1 MNGNQGNNDWF
12 MQDDVSDNDP
22 EIYNLVLQEKLRQKQ
37 GLELIASEN
46 FTSKA
51 VLQILGSCLT
61 NKYSEGYPGQR
72 YYGGNEFIDQVET
85 VCQKRALETYRLNPD
100 EWGCNVQPL
109 SGCPA
114 NFAVYTGV
122 VGPHGRIMGLH
133 LPDGGHLS
141 HGFMTNKRKVS
152 ATSVFFES
160 FPYKVDSVS
169 GLIDYDTLEQNAKLF
184 NPSLIVA
191 GVSCYSRHLDYERF
205 RKITNEV
212 DCLLMA
218 DMAHISG
225 LVAAGVVPSPFDHC
239 DIVTTTTHKSL
250 RGPRAGIVFFRKG
263 VRKVLKNGNKV
274 MYDLEKKINEAIFP
288 GLQGG
293 PHNHQIGALA
303 VTLKQAQTKEFKDY
317 QLQVLSNA
325 KVMANE
331 LIDLGYTL
339 ATGGTDNHL
348 VLLDLRPLQLD
359 GARCERVLEL
369 MHIAVN
375 KNTCPGDKSALKP
388 GGLRLGTPALTS
400 RQFIEDDFKK
410 VVQFI
415 HAGIELAKEVN
426 SKCGPTLA
434 DFKNMLES
442 DPEVQEKLKNLR
454 DEVKAFAEKFPMP
467 GFDQL

>member
-1 MNGNQGNNDWF
+1 MSTTNGYEGWCL
-12 MQDDVSDNDP
+12 QDDISQNDP
-22 EIYNLVLQEKLRQKQ
+22 QMYEFIRQEKLRQKQ
-37 GLELIASEN
+37 GLEMIASEN

-51 VLQILGSCLT
+51 VLQALGSCLT

-72 YYGGNEFIDQVET
+72 YYGGNEIIDQVESL
-85 VCQKRALETYRLNPD
+85 CQKRALEVFKLNPE
-100 EWGCNVQPL
+100 EWGVNVQPL

-160 FPYKVDSVS
+160 FPYKVNPVS
-169 GLIDYDTLEQNAKLF
+169 GLIDYDALETNAHLF

-191 GVSCYSRHLDYERF
+191 GVSCYSRHLDYARF
-205 RKITNEV
+205 RKISNSV

-225 LVAAGVVPSPFDHC
+225 LVAAGVVPSPFEHC

-250 RGPRAGIVFFRKG
+250 RGPRSGMIFYRKG

-303 VTLKQAQTKEFKDY
+303 VALKQAKTEEFVQY
-317 QLQVLSNA
+317 QKQVLCNA
-325 KVMANE
+325 HVMAE
-331 LIDLGYTL
+331 EFIARGYTL
-339 ATGGTDNHL
+339 STGGTENHL
-348 VLLDLRPLQLD
+348 VLLDLRPNQLD
-359 GARCERVLEL
+359 GASVERILEEIN
-369 MHIAVN
+369 IAVN

-388 GGLRLGTPALTS
+388 SGIRIGAPALTS
-400 RQFIEDDFKK
+400 RMFKENDFKQVVEFMHQGILLCKEIYSKSGPSFSEFKAFLEKDADIQKK
-410 VVQFI
+410 VANVREQ
-415 HAGIELAKEVN
+415 
-426 SKCGPTLA
+426 
-434 DFKNMLES
+434 
-442 DPEVQEKLKNLR
+442 
-454 DEVKAFAEKFPMP
+454 VKQFAEKFPMP
-467 GFDQL
+467 GLDDL